1 MDEKEKTVLELNHLR
16 DALNQYYKNNL
27 YNTDPEKNLTHKILF
42 EAIQKIESELE
53 KIQLF

>member
-42 EAIQKIESELE
+42 EAIQKIES
-53 KIQLF
+53 